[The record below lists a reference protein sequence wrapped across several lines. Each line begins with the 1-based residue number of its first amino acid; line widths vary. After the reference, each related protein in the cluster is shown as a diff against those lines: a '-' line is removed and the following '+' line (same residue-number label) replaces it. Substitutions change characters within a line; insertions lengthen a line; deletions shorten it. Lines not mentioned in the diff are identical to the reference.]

1 MRNYILV
8 CVISLMCSMLI
19 AATKQ
24 ETYVKDNVFHS
35 SYPKFSVKINPKYKY
50 LGLLNYTMEMPSAD
64 RLQTASYDTRS
75 YVFIDTVDS
84 RMKKTLYIQIRR
96 EQTKYAINLLGDT
109 KLNIR
114 SGLCDLSEKEYQC
127 YTRVIALTAEEPIAK
142 YIYDNGYTLPECVL
156 SRTYVR
162 LDTTSGN
169 HLIVIS
175 YNEDLSESGFDCQT
189 WQDKD
194 RLTDEHEQ
202 YIAQFDQNRQAAFN
216 MLQKD
221 FMEKRRSK
229 AYQSGETIMEKQFP
243 SREIH

>member
-1 MRNYILV
+1 MKKYPFQYALFLV
-8 CVISLMCSMLI
+8 FLFLLG
-19 AATKQ
+19 AAKP
-24 ETYVKDNVFHS
+24 ERYVKDNVFHS
-35 SYPKFSVKINPKYKY
+35 NYPKFYVKVDSKFKY
-50 LGLLNYTMEMPSAD
+50 LGRLEYTIEQPSGD
-64 RLQTASYDTRS
+64 RLQMVTYDTKS
-75 YVFIDTVDS
+75 FVFVDS
-84 RMKKTLYIQIRR
+84 SNFQMKKALYIQMRR

-114 SGLCDLSEKEYQC
+114 SGLCDLGEKEYQC

-142 YIYDNGYTLPECVL
+142 YIHENGYTLPECVL
-156 SRTYVR
+156 SRTYAR

-169 HLIVIS
+169 YLIVIS
-175 YNEDLSESGFDCQT
+175 YNEDLSESGFDCQA

-202 YIAQFDQNRQAAFN
+202 YIAQFDRNRKAAFN
-216 MLQKD
+216 MLKKD

-229 AYQSGETIMEKQFP
+229 AYQGGETMMEKQVP

>member
-1 MRNYILV
+1 MRNYTLA
-8 CVISLMCSMLI
+8 CVLLFMSLSS
-19 AATKQ
+19 AAAAKP
-24 ETYVKDNVFHS
+24 ERYVKDNVFHS
-35 SYPKFSVKINPKYKY
+35 SYPKLSVKVDSKFKY
-50 LGLLNYTMEMPSAD
+50 LGRLESTIEQPSGD
-64 RLQTASYDTRS
+64 RSQMVTYDTKS
-75 YVFIDTVDS
+75 FVFVYS
-84 RMKKTLYIQIRR
+84 LNFQMKKALYIQIRR
-96 EQTKYAINLLGDT
+96 EQTQYAINLLGDT

-114 SGLCDLSEKEYQC
+114 SGLCDLGEREYQC

-142 YIYDNGYTLPECVL
+142 YMYDNGYTLPECVL

-169 HLIVIS
+169 YLIVIS

-202 YIAQFDQNRQAAFN
+202 YIAQFDRNRRAAFN
-216 MLQKD
+216 MLKKD

-229 AYQSGETIMEKQFP
+229 AYQGGEAIMEKQVP

>member
-1 MRNYILV
+1 MRSYLHACIALLLCLMLV
-8 CVISLMCSMLI
+8 
-19 AATKQ
+19 AATKS
-24 ETYVKDNVFHS
+24 ERYVKDNVFYS
-35 SYPKFSVKINPKYKY
+35 SSPKLEVTVDSKFKY
-50 LGLLNYTMEMPSAD
+50 LGRLEYTLEQPSGD
-64 RLQTASYDTRS
+64 RLQMVTYDTKS
-75 YVFIDTVDS
+75 FVFVDS
-84 RMKKTLYIQIRR
+84 LNFQMKKALYIQIRR
-96 EQTKYAINLLGDT
+96 EQTKYAINLLGDI

-114 SGLCDLSEKEYQC
+114 SGLCDLGEREYQC
-127 YTRVIALTAEEPIAK
+127 YTRVIALTVEEPIAK

-156 SRTYVR
+156 SRTYAR

-169 HLIVIS
+169 NLIVIS

-202 YIAQFDQNRQAAFN
+202 YIAQFDQNRKAAFN
-216 MLQKD
+216 MLKKD

-229 AYQSGETIMEKQFP
+229 AYQGGESMMEKQVP

>member
-1 MRNYILV
+1 MRNNIHIYIICLTFF
-8 CVISLMCSMLI
+8 VII
-19 AATKQ
+19 AATKS
-24 ETYVKDNVFHS
+24 ERFVKDNVFHS
-35 SYPKFSVKINPKYKY
+35 SYPKLQVKVDSKFKY
-50 LGLLNYTMEMPSAD
+50 LGRLEYTIEQPSGD
-64 RLQTASYDTRS
+64 RLQMVTYDTKS
-75 YVFIDTVDS
+75 FVFVDS
-84 RMKKTLYIQIRR
+84 SNFQMKKALYIQMRR
-96 EQTKYAINLLGDT
+96 EQTKYAINLLGDI

-114 SGLCDLSEKEYQC
+114 SGFCDLGEREYQC

-175 YNEDLSESGFDCQT
+175 YSEDLSESGFDCQT

-202 YIAQFDQNRQAAFN
+202 YIAQFDRNRKAAFN
-216 MLQKD
+216 MLKKD
-221 FMEKRRSK
+221 FMEKHRSK
-229 AYQSGETIMEKQFP
+229 TYQGGETMMEKQVP